1 MIKTSTG
8 LQENIAGLLC
18 YVLAWISAIIFLIL
32 EKDNKFV
39 RFHAYQS
46 LVVFGSLQIIGLVLT
61 IIPLL
66 GVFISWAISVLSF
79 ILWIVLIVKA
89 SQGLK
94 YKLPIAGDIAERWA
108 NK

>member
-1 MIKTSTG
+1 MTRTSTG
-8 LQENIAGLLC
+8 LQENVAGLLC

-46 LVVFGSLQIIGLVLT
+46 LVVFGSLQIIGLVFT
-61 IIPLL
+61 IIPVL
-66 GVFISWAISVLSF
+66 GVFISWVISVLSF
-79 ILWIVLIVKA
+79 ILWVVLIVKA
-89 SQGLK
+89 AQGFK

>member
-1 MIKTSTG
+1 MTKTSTG
-8 LQENIAGLLC
+8 LQENVAGLLC
-18 YVLAWISAIIFLIL
+18 YVLIWISAIIFLIL

-46 LVVFGSLQIIGLVLT
+46 LVVFGSLQIIGLVFT
-61 IIPLL
+61 IIPVL
-66 GVFISWAISVLSF
+66 GVFITWVISVLSF
-79 ILWIVLIVKA
+79 ILWVVLIVKA
-89 SQGLK
+89 AQGFK

>member
-1 MIKTSTG
+1 M
-8 LQENIAGLLC
+8 
-18 YVLAWISAIIFLIL
+18 IFLIL

-39 RFHAYQS
+39 CFHAYQS
-46 LVVFGSLQIIGLVLT
+46 LVVFGSLQIIVLVFN
-61 IIPLL
+61 IIPVL

>member
-1 MIKTSTG
+1 MTKTSTG
-8 LQENIAGLLC
+8 LQENVAGLLC

-46 LVVFGSLQIIGLVLT
+46 LVVFGSLQIIGLVFT
-61 IIPLL
+61 IIPVL
-66 GVFISWAISVLSF
+66 GVFISWVISVLSF
-79 ILWIVLIVKA
+79 ILWVVLIVKA
-89 SQGLK
+89 AQGFK